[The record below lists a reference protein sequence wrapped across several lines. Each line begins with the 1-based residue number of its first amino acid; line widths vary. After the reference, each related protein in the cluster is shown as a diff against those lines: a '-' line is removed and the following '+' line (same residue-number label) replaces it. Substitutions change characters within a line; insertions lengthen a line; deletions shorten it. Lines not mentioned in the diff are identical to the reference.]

1 MKCDKLKEIFILE
14 GHYTGEGLRPVFVNC
29 LAYGKEEVDEAIA
42 ELKRKLHDAEMK
54 ADLAEWA
61 NTEYRKDVKKLK
73 EENEI
78 LKGREE
84 IQCDYRGH
92 WLKLKG
98 DYDKLKEENERLK
111 DKCRMH
117 DFFWE
122 GNGFDKMGFKN
133 AIQVREYIDE
143 LKEDNEKL
151 THSALEWEL
160 KHDALEKENERLKN
174 SISLLVK
181 GDRFIAEELRSTRR
195 ALWLARAERAKAVFH
210 WWLGTTCAPIT
221 EKACNKWQKVEQL
234 CRAKAE
240 EYK

>member
-78 LKGREE
+78 LRGREE

-98 DYDKLKEENERLK
+98 DYDKLKE
-111 DKCRMH
+111 
-117 DFFWE
+117 
-122 GNGFDKMGFKN
+122 
-133 AIQVREYIDE
+133 
-143 LKEDNEKL
+143 
-151 THSALEWEL
+151 
-160 KHDALEKENERLKN
+160 ENERLKN

-234 CRAKAE
+234 CRAKAGQ
-240 EYK
+240 YKEVK